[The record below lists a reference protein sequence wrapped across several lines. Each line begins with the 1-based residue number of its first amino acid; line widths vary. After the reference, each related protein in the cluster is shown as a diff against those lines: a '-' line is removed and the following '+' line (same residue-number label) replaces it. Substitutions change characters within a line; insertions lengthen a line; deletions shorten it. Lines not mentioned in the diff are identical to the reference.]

1 MAYFRRLLQSIAIW
15 RPKRSTNQLE
25 KLLSYRFK
33 DNSILERA
41 LTHKSVTEVSHQN
54 MERLE
59 FLGDAV
65 LSHVISAQLYR
76 RYKQASEGELT
87 RRRSALVNK
96 DILFHSGESMGL
108 HRFIRVNRGVKLS
121 DARVRRNLVG
131 DAMEALI
138 GALFLDGG
146 IVAAEKFILGR
157 LMRQQKELGEIINYK
172 GQLIEYC
179 HQMNLGSPRFRLIKT
194 KGPEH
199 DKKFVVQVKIRS
211 RTFQEAQADNK
222 KTAEQEAAELAI
234 EALSRELN

>member
-1 MAYFRRLLQSIAIW
+1 M
-15 RPKRSTNQLE
+15 
-25 KLLSYRFK
+25 
-33 DNSILERA
+33 ERA

-54 MERLE
+54 LERLE

-65 LSHVISAQLYR
+65 LSHVISAYLYR
-76 RYKQASEGELT
+76 RYKRASEGELT

-96 DILFHSGESMGL
+96 DILFRSGQSMGL

-138 GALFLDGG
+138 GALYLDGG
-146 IVAAEKFILGR
+146 MVAAEKFIFGR
-157 LMRQQKELGEIINYK
+157 LVRQQKESGEIINNK
-172 GQLIEYC
+172 GRLIEFC

-199 DKKFVVQVKIRS
+199 DKQFVVQVKIRS
-211 RTFQEAQADNK
+211 RTFEQAQADNK
-222 KTAEQEAAELAI
+222 KTAEQNAAELAM
-234 EALSRELN
+234 EALSRELS